1 LVIKHQLS
9 LKNYTKQ
16 ARLSVHFL
24 GGRSLGTQKKKRS
37 SCAFYLSTSKN
48 GKTKLQHI
56 SKNKLEEVKMQVAEW
71 KKYQQNLRQWRELIK
86 TIDQDFKKLG
96 KIQNQLNK
104 EK

>member
-1 LVIKHQLS
+1 MSALQDQILKPRKMIAASLIKR
-9 LKNYTKQ
+9 Y
-16 ARLSVHFL
+16 
-24 GGRSLGTQKKKRS
+24 LGTQKKKRS